1 MYPIQFERM
10 THDHQA
16 ELRRQ
21 AERHRLTRSVMTE
34 TVSSTPEP
42 RIPRRGPLAAVARL
56 RLALHLG
63 EATVS

>member
-1 MYPIQFERM
+1 MYPMQYERL

-16 ELRRQ
+16 ELRLQ
-21 AERHRLTRSVMTE
+21 AERHRLTNAAMAAIG
-34 TVSSTPEP
+34 STPEA

-63 EATVS
+63 PASAG

>member
-1 MYPIQFERM
+1 MYPMQFERL

-21 AERHRLTRSVMTE
+21 AERHRLVHSAAAATG
-34 TVSSTPEP
+34 STPEP

-63 EATVS
+63 PATAG